1 MNLYLIVLLL
11 LAAGAVLEWFKP
23 KYQQKI
29 FTVCWCVTTAVV
41 ALRFGQGTDYATYEG
56 IYRTIPA
63 VIDLSKGYICGFYPE
78 MGWRLFCAFFKL
90 FQAPFWTVTM
100 IAAVIEMVL
109 LGRFLKKYV
118 PYQTTGLFLSYPV
131 LIFVYM
137 VSGLRQAMAIC
148 IFLGLV
154 LPFYLEKKWIQYVIG
169 VLIAASFHKVGYG
182 WLVLVIAYYIP
193 VWGMVALTGAAMA
206 VGLIIQIPVV
216 EQMILGI
223 LPVYHMTQ
231 FLTEG
236 SMSLFAVGERVV
248 SFAVLLM
255 LYIWLCRQKEE
266 IPKWVQQL
274 FKVYI
279 CGVCF
284 YMLMSG
290 NAYYASRYAAIF
302 KVVECAVVTGFVAC
316 CRSSEDMMVTEKPH
330 IGTGIP
336 FRKYVGT
343 GVMAFF
349 LCLTLVMG
357 VKNLHAAVSEGGYD
371 KLGVNLFTYPYVS
384 VLNQQKINDYYDYQ
398 EKTDQ
403 MYEYNLEDQ
412 QLWMLESQEEP

>member
-56 IYRTIPA
+56 IYRTIPT

-100 IAAVIEMVL
+100 AAAVIEMLL

-193 VWGMVALTGAAMA
+193 VWGMVTLAGVAMA
-206 VGLIIQIPVV
+206 GGLFIQIPAVTKL
-216 EQMILGI
+216 ILQLI
-223 LPVYHMTQ
+223 PSYHMWR
-231 FLTEG
+231 FLWDGT
-236 SMSLFAVGERVV
+236 MSLFAIGERVV
-248 SFAVLLM
+248 SFVVLLIF
-255 LYIWLCRQKEE
+255 YGWFTRQREE
-266 IPKWVQQL
+266 VPRQIQLL
-274 FKVYI
+274 FKVYS

-284 YMLMSG
+284 YMLMCCNS
-290 NAYYASRYAAIF
+290 YYASRYAAIF

-316 CRSSEDMMVTEKPH
+316 CRSSEDMMVTEKTH
-330 IGTGIP
+330 IGTGKP
-336 FRKYVGT
+336 FRRYVGT

-357 VKNLHAAVSEGGYD
+357 IKNLHAAVSEGGYD

-398 EKTDQ
+398 EKTDR

>member
-56 IYRTIPA
+56 IYRTIPT

-100 IAAVIEMVL
+100 AAAVIEMLL

-169 VLIAASFHKVGYG
+169 VLMTASFHKVGYG

-193 VWGMVALTGAAMA
+193 VWGMVALTGAAMV

-216 EQMILGI
+216 EQLILGI
-223 LPVYHMTQ
+223 LPSYHMTQ

-290 NAYYASRYAAIF
+290 NAYYASRYATIF
-302 KVVECAVVTGFVAC
+302 KVVECAVAAGLVAC
-316 CRSSEDMMVTEKPH
+316 CRSSEDMMITEKPH

-336 FRKYVGT
+336 FRK
-343 GVMAFF
+343 
-349 LCLTLVMG
+349 
-357 VKNLHAAVSEGGYD
+357 
-371 KLGVNLFTYPYVS
+371 
-384 VLNQQKINDYYDYQ
+384 
-398 EKTDQ
+398 
-403 MYEYNLEDQ
+403 
-412 QLWMLESQEEP
+412 

>member
-78 MGWRLFCAFFKL
+78 MGWRLFCAFFQTIPGTVL
-90 FQAPFWTVTM
+90 DSDHGSSSDRDGAAWPFSEKNCPVSDYGTVS
-100 IAAVIEMVL
+100 
-109 LGRFLKKYV
+109 
-118 PYQTTGLFLSYPV
+118 SYPV

-154 LPFYLEKKWIQYVIG
+154 PPFYLEKKWIQYVIG

-193 VWGMVALTGAAMA
+193 VWGMVTLTGAAMV

-216 EQMILGI
+216 EQLILGI
-223 LPVYHMTQ
+223 LPSYHMTQ

-266 IPKWVQQL
+266 IPKWAQQL

-290 NAYYASRYAAIF
+290 NAYYASRYATIF
-302 KVVECAVVTGFVAC
+302 KVVECAVAAGLVAC
-316 CRSSEDMMVTEKPH
+316 CRSSEDMMVTEKSY

-336 FRKYVGT
+336 FRKTCRNRRYGN
-343 GVMAFF
+343 FS
-349 LCLTLVMG
+349 C
-357 VKNLHAAVSEGGYD
+357 VSH
-371 KLGVNLFTYPYVS
+371 
-384 VLNQQKINDYYDYQ
+384 
-398 EKTDQ
+398 
-403 MYEYNLEDQ
+403 
-412 QLWMLESQEEP
+412 W

>member
-1 MNLYLIVLLL
+1 MNLYLILLLL
-11 LAAGAVLEWFKP
+11 LAAGAVLEWFLP

-29 FTVCWCVTTAVV
+29 FAVCGCVTTAVI

-56 IYRTIPA
+56 IYRTIPT

-78 MGWRLFCAFFKL
+78 IGWRLFCAFFKL
-90 FQAPFWTVTM
+90 FQAPFWVVTM
-100 IAAVIEMVL
+100 AAAVIEMVL

-118 PYQTTGLFLSYPV
+118 LYQTAGLFLSYPV

-193 VWGMVALTGAAMA
+193 VWGMVALAGAAT
-206 VGLIIQIPVV
+206 VGGLFIQIPAV
-216 EQMILGI
+216 EQLILGI
-223 LPVYHMTQ
+223 LPSYHMTQ

-236 SMSLFAVGERVV
+236 SISLFAVGERVA

-255 LYIWLCRQKEE
+255 LYVLLLRQKEE
-266 IPKWVQQL
+266 IPEQVQLL

-302 KVVECAVVTGFVAC
+302 KVVECAVVTGFWAC
-316 CRSSEDMMVTEKPH
+316 CRVEDPAVADKK
-330 IGTGIP
+330 
-336 FRKYVGT
+336 RKYAGT
-343 GVMAFF
+343 GVAAFF

-357 VKNLHAAVSEGGYD
+357 VKNLNAAVSEGGYD
-371 KLGVNLFTYPYVS
+371 KLGMNLFTYPYVS
-384 VLNQQKINDYYDYQ
+384 VVNQQKINDYYDYQ
-398 EKTDQ
+398 EKTDR

>member
-11 LAAGAVLEWFKP
+11 LTAGAVLEWFKP

-100 IAAVIEMVL
+100 AAAVIEMLL

-169 VLIAASFHKVGYG
+169 ILIAASFHKVGYG

-193 VWGMVALTGAAMA
+193 VWGMVALTGAATA
-206 VGLIIQIPVV
+206 GGLFIQIPAVTKI
-216 EQMILGI
+216 ILQLI
-223 LPVYHMTQ
+223 PSYHMWR
-231 FLTEG
+231 FLWDGT
-236 SMSLFAVGERVV
+236 MSLFAVGERVV
-248 SFAVLLM
+248 SFAVLLIF
-255 LYIWLCRQKEE
+255 YGWFTRQREE
-266 IPKWVQQL
+266 VPRQIQLL
-274 FKVYI
+274 FKVYS

-284 YMLMSG
+284 YMLMCCNS
-290 NAYYASRYAAIF
+290 YYASRYAAIF

-316 CRSSEDMMVTEKPH
+316 CRSSEDMMVTEKTH
-330 IGTGIP
+330 SGTGIP

-357 VKNLHAAVSEGGYD
+357 IKNLNAAVSEGGYD

-398 EKTDQ
+398 EKTDR

>member
-100 IAAVIEMVL
+100 AAAVIEMLL

-193 VWGMVALTGAAMA
+193 VWGMVTLAGVAMA
-206 VGLIIQIPVV
+206 GGLFIQIPAVTKL
-216 EQMILGI
+216 ILQLI
-223 LPVYHMTQ
+223 PSYHMWR
-231 FLTEG
+231 FLWDGT
-236 SMSLFAVGERVV
+236 MSLFAIGERVV
-248 SFAVLLM
+248 SFVVLLIF
-255 LYIWLCRQKEE
+255 YGWFTRQREE
-266 IPKWVQQL
+266 VPRQIQLL
-274 FKVYI
+274 FKVYS

-284 YMLMSG
+284 YMLMCCNS
-290 NAYYASRYAAIF
+290 YYASRYAAIF

-316 CRSSEDMMVTEKPH
+316 CRSSEDMMVTEKTH

-357 VKNLHAAVSEGGYD
+357 IKNLHAAVSEGGYD

-398 EKTDQ
+398 EKTDR

>member
-56 IYRTIPA
+56 IYRTIPT

-100 IAAVIEMVL
+100 AAAVIEMLL

-193 VWGMVALTGAAMA
+193 VWGMVTLAGVAMA
-206 VGLIIQIPVV
+206 GGLFIQIPAVTKL
-216 EQMILGI
+216 ILQLI
-223 LPVYHMTQ
+223 PSYHMWR
-231 FLTEG
+231 FLWDGT
-236 SMSLFAVGERVV
+236 MSLFAIGERVV
-248 SFAVLLM
+248 SFVVLLIF
-255 LYIWLCRQKEE
+255 YGWFTRQREE
-266 IPKWVQQL
+266 VPRQIQLL
-274 FKVYI
+274 FKVYS

-284 YMLMSG
+284 YMLMCCNS
-290 NAYYASRYAAIF
+290 YYASRYAAIF

-316 CRSSEDMMVTEKPH
+316 CRSSEDMMVTEKTH
-330 IGTGIP
+330 IGSGIP

-357 VKNLHAAVSEGGYD
+357 IKNLHAAVSEGGYD

-398 EKTDQ
+398 EKTDR

>member
-29 FTVCWCVTTAVV
+29 FTACWCVTTAVV

-100 IAAVIEMVL
+100 AATVIEMLL

-193 VWGMVALTGAAMA
+193 VWGMVALTGVATAG
-206 VGLIIQIPVV
+206 GLFIQIPAVTKL
-216 EQMILGI
+216 ILQLI
-223 LPVYHMTQ
+223 PSYHMWR
-231 FLTEG
+231 FLWDGT
-236 SMSLFAVGERVV
+236 MSLFAVGERVV
-248 SFAVLLM
+248 SFAVLLIF
-255 LYIWLCRQKEE
+255 YGWFTRQREE
-266 IPKWVQQL
+266 VPRQIQLL
-274 FKVYI
+274 FKVYS

-284 YMLMSG
+284 YMLMCCNS
-290 NAYYASRYAAIF
+290 YYASRYAAIF

-316 CRSSEDMMVTEKPH
+316 CRSSEDMMITEKPH

-349 LCLTLVMG
+349 LCLTLLMG
-357 VKNLHAAVSEGGYD
+357 IKNLHAAVSEGGYD

-398 EKTDQ
+398 EKTDR

>member
-11 LAAGAVLEWFKP
+11 LTEGAVLEWFKP

-100 IAAVIEMVL
+100 AAAVIEMLL

-137 VSGLRQAMAIC
+137 VAGLRQAMAIC

-193 VWGMVALTGAAMA
+193 V
-206 VGLIIQIPVV
+206 
-216 EQMILGI
+216 
-223 LPVYHMTQ
+223 
-231 FLTEG
+231 
-236 SMSLFAVGERVV
+236 
-248 SFAVLLM
+248 
-255 LYIWLCRQKEE
+255 
-266 IPKWVQQL
+266 
-274 FKVYI
+274 
-279 CGVCF
+279 
-284 YMLMSG
+284 
-290 NAYYASRYAAIF
+290 
-302 KVVECAVVTGFVAC
+302 
-316 CRSSEDMMVTEKPH
+316 
-330 IGTGIP
+330 
-336 FRKYVGT
+336 
-343 GVMAFF
+343 
-349 LCLTLVMG
+349 
-357 VKNLHAAVSEGGYD
+357 
-371 KLGVNLFTYPYVS
+371 
-384 VLNQQKINDYYDYQ
+384 
-398 EKTDQ
+398 
-403 MYEYNLEDQ
+403 
-412 QLWMLESQEEP
+412 

>member
-11 LAAGAVLEWFKP
+11 LAAGAVLEWFLP

-56 IYRTIPA
+56 IYRTIPT

-100 IAAVIEMVL
+100 VAAVIEML
-109 LGRFLKKYV
+109 LFGRFLKKYV

-148 IFLGLV
+148 IFLGLA
-154 LPFYLEKKWIQYVIG
+154 LPFYLEKKWIQYVIS
-169 VLIAASFHKVGYG
+169 VLLAASFHKVGYG

-193 VWGMVALTGAAMA
+193 VWGMVALTGAATA

-216 EQMILGI
+216 TKFILQLI
-223 LPVYHMTQ
+223 PSYHMWR
-231 FLTEG
+231 FLWDGT
-236 SMSLFAVGERVV
+236 MSLFAVGERVV
-248 SFAVLLM
+248 SFAVLLIF
-255 LYIWLCRQKEE
+255 YVWFVRQREDVPRQ
-266 IPKWVQQL
+266 IQLL
-274 FKVYI
+274 FKVYS

-284 YMLMSG
+284 YMLMCCNS
-290 NAYYASRYAAIF
+290 YYASRYAAIF
-302 KVVECAVVTGFVAC
+302 KVVECAVMAGLVAC
-316 CRSSEDMMVTEKPH
+316 CRSSEDMIVTEKTH
-330 IGTGIP
+330 IGTDIP

-384 VLNQQKINDYYDYQ
+384 ILNPQKINDYYDYQ
-398 EKTDQ
+398 EKTDR

>member
-11 LAAGAVLEWFKP
+11 LAAGAVLEWFLP

-56 IYRTIPA
+56 IYRTIPT

-100 IAAVIEMVL
+100 AAAVIEML
-109 LGRFLKKYV
+109 LFGRFLKKYV

-148 IFLGLV
+148 IFLGLA
-154 LPFYLEKKWIQYVIG
+154 LPFYLEKKWIQYVIS
-169 VLIAASFHKVGYG
+169 VLLAASFHKVGYG

-193 VWGMVALTGAAMA
+193 VWGMVALTGAATA

-216 EQMILGI
+216 TKFILQLI
-223 LPVYHMTQ
+223 PSYHMWR
-231 FLTEG
+231 FLWDGT
-236 SMSLFAVGERVV
+236 MSLFAVGERVV
-248 SFAVLLM
+248 SFAVLLIF
-255 LYIWLCRQKEE
+255 YVWFVRQREDVPRQ
-266 IPKWVQQL
+266 IQLL
-274 FKVYI
+274 FKVYS

-284 YMLMSG
+284 YMLMCCNS
-290 NAYYASRYAAIF
+290 YYASRYAAIF
-302 KVVECAVVTGFVAC
+302 KVVECAVMAGLVAC

-330 IGTGIP
+330 IGTDIP

-398 EKTDQ
+398 EKTDR

>member
-56 IYRTIPA
+56 IYRTIPT

-100 IAAVIEMVL
+100 AAAVIEMLL

-193 VWGMVALTGAAMA
+193 VWGMVTLAGVAMA
-206 VGLIIQIPVV
+206 GGLFIQIPAVTKL
-216 EQMILGI
+216 ILQLI
-223 LPVYHMTQ
+223 PSYHMWR
-231 FLTEG
+231 FLWDGT
-236 SMSLFAVGERVV
+236 MSLFAIGERVV
-248 SFAVLLM
+248 SFVVLLIF
-255 LYIWLCRQKEE
+255 YGWFTRQREE
-266 IPKWVQQL
+266 VPRQIQLL
-274 FKVYI
+274 FKVYS

-284 YMLMSG
+284 YMLMCCNS
-290 NAYYASRYAAIF
+290 YYASRYAAIF

-316 CRSSEDMMVTEKPH
+316 CRSSEDMMVTEKTH

-357 VKNLHAAVSEGGYD
+357 IKNLHAAVSEGGYD